1 MYIRA
6 TICIWTLPC
15 MEKHVFRLNM
25 SDFLRGWRDYVKR
38 GWGDY
43 CAINSRLLEY
53 VKGQLTGLSYRQAQE
68 RAAWSCY
75 CYTVIPCGALA
86 SALFFPPPKLV
97 AKYRTNK
104 GRENN
109 FKPLNEIMWHHCPS
123 EQPLSSARGSRG
135 PSVLCSYKQ
144 CQTSTWWLLVLI
156 LSCWILKSLSASQSA
171 VPIGKCHFESQQHCL
186 YLCV

>member
-15 MEKHVFRLNM
+15 MEKYVFRLNM

-43 CAINSRLLEY
+43 CATNSRLLEY

-75 CYTVIPCGALA
+75 WYTVIPCGALA

-104 GRENN
+104 GRERTISNLWMRLCGTIAHQSN
-109 FKPLNEIMWHHCPS
+109 LCLHLVGQGVPQSCVPT
-123 EQPLSSARGSRG
+123 SSAKHPLGG
-135 PSVLCSYKQ
+135 FWC
-144 CQTSTWWLLVLI
+144 
-156 LSCWILKSLSASQSA
+156 
-171 VPIGKCHFESQQHCL
+171 
-186 YLCV
+186 